1 MKTTYNNTAKAFLT
15 KALFLGIIFFG
26 VDLNAQEEGAVV
38 QDSTKVGFDSG
49 NIEMK
54 NPSSIQNVYEYDP
67 VLDRYVLNSKLGD
80 FNISYPL
87 FLTPQEY
94 EELFVKETIRDYFKQ
109 KSDAVASDNPED
121 QRDLLPSYRVHS
133 KLFETI
139 FGGNT
144 IDVRPTGTVE
154 LDLGIRY
161 SKQDNPAL
169 SPRNRTN
176 LGFDFNQRISM
187 GLNGMVGTRLKVT
200 GNYDTQSTFNFQ
212 NLIKLEY
219 TPTED
224 DIIQKIEVG
233 NVSLPLNTSLIRG
246 AQSLFGVKAQLQ
258 FGKTTFTGI
267 FSEQRSE
274 TRGVTVE
281 GGGML
286 QDFELFALDY
296 DADRHYFLS
305 QYFRSKYDGSLK
317 NYPFVDSRVQITR
330 VEVWVTNRQNRINAT
345 PLDGFNNRNIIAL
358 QDLGEAQIPGF
369 ADNQVVVINPS
380 AGFFNV
386 PANTPPDN
394 KNNKF
399 DPKQIGSNYL
409 NNNVREV
416 ATVNTGFNIPG
427 GGMANEGSDYI
438 KLENARKLTP
448 NEFTFHPQLGYIS
461 LNQRLNNDEVLA
473 VAYQYTVGGQV
484 YQVGEFGTDG
494 VDATTVSPNPD
505 PNMGDIP
512 TTQALILKMLK
523 SNITNVSQPVWNLM
537 MKNIYAIPGGAQL
550 EQDGFRFNI
559 LYTDPSPLNYITE
572 AEATPLPDGVK
583 DTPLLKVFH
592 LDRLNYTNDP
602 QEGGDGFFDY
612 VANSTGNNP
621 LSEQGQYGN
630 MGNQS
635 NQNDPMGG
643 MSGMGGMGGG
653 YGNNQGQQ
661 TSNNTFNGITI
672 DPRFGRIIFTTV
684 EPFGKHLFEKL
695 KSSPNSLENYGDEL
709 TYNPNQKKY
718 VFDKLY
724 RSTQA
729 ASLQDSDK
737 NKFLLKG
744 RFRSTTGDGI
754 SIGAFN
760 IPQGSVIV
768 RAGGRILVE
777 GQDYTVN
784 YQQGKVYIVDPSLQA
799 SGIPIDISVENNQL
813 FGQQTKRFFGFN
825 IEHKFSDKLVVGGT
839 FLRMAEKPFTQKSS
853 YGMESVNNTIY
864 GLNFNYSTEV
874 PFFTRLANKLPNI
887 DTDVPSNFSIRGEV
901 AVLKSDTPRGDKFD
915 GEATVY
921 VEDFEGSQTNIDMK
935 APSAWSLS
943 SVPVGFGGEFPGND
957 EAIPNNDIDS
967 GFRRAKLSWYTI
979 DPVFYTSQRPSGI
992 SPDDLASNRTRR
1004 IYIRELYPVND
1015 IAQGQT
1021 TVIPTLDLTY
1031 YPTERGPYNFSP
1043 LANGTNTLPN
1053 PQNNWAGIMRGI
1065 TSTNFEQANVEYVQF
1080 WMLDPFVGNPGDASN
1095 PLNSG
1100 QLRINLGEISE
1111 DILKDGRKMYEN
1123 GLPEAGSNQA
1133 THQTVWGKVP
1143 ASQSLIYAF
1152 DTNEANRAA
1161 QDLGFDGLTDDEEAQ
1176 MFPAFAGLADP
1187 AQDNYQNFLSA
1198 QGNVLER
1205 YKRYNGTQ
1213 GNSPVNLSDNDR
1225 GSTTFPDVEDVNRDN
1240 TMNTIDAYYEYTINI
1255 QPNMQEGQNYITN
1268 VMTTT
1273 ATFQGQGPSGETST
1287 PARWIQF
1294 KVPIAEGEAKGGI
1307 SDLRSVRFMRMFL
1320 TGFSEEVT
1328 LRFGSLDLVR
1338 SEWRRY
1344 TYSLDPFEDNDTND
1358 MDNTAFDV
1366 QTVNVQENG
1375 DRYPI
1380 RYITPPGVQREQLY
1394 QNNTLINQNEQSL
1407 SLRIS
1412 SADGSYN
1419 GGLEPQDSRAV
1430 FKNINVDMRQYK
1442 KLKMFLHAEALPL
1455 ISAENPSGE
1464 TNPLQDDQL
1473 VAFIRF
1479 GNDFTQNFYQV
1490 EVPLKVTPEGAII
1503 DTDVWPEA
1511 NNMDISLDL
1520 LTKLKILAMS
1530 ADFSSLPPENNGIFY
1545 KYVADPEIGGPIDSQ
1560 MRIGIKGNPNFGY
1573 VRTLMLGLKNV
1584 STSNVRG
1591 EVWFNELRLAE
1602 MDNRGGMAATLSMDT
1617 NFADFANFTATGN
1630 MNTIG
1635 FGGIEDKPVQ
1645 RSREDRYQYNIVSS
1659 FELGKLLPNKWGV
1672 RLPFS
1677 YSYGEEFI
1685 TPEYDP
1691 YYQDIRLEQY
1701 LDVAPASE
1709 IDNIKERAVEY
1720 TKVKSINFIGVKK
1733 DRAPEQKPQ
1742 VYDPENITLSYSYT
1756 QTNHHDYEV
1765 EDLLDQ
1771 QVQTTADYS
1780 YNFEAKPVEPFK
1792 NSGFMSKSSYWKLFQ
1807 DFNFNYLPS
1816 SITFN
1821 TSILRNYNRQQFR
1834 QVEVQGIALDPLYRR
1849 NYLFNYNYGFNYNL
1863 TKKLK
1868 LNYNVTTSN
1877 VVRNYLD
1884 ENNVPLES
1892 NSVWDDYWNTGE
1904 PNQHTQQIVLN
1915 YELPLEKIPFL
1926 SFLTSNYT
1934 YNSNFN
1940 WQRSPDGLRFINVG
1954 IDQEY
1959 DLGNTVQNSNTHQLN
1974 STLNMDLFY
1983 RYIGLTKRPQPK
1995 TPARPAGGA
2004 VPGQRIS
2011 GGGQASAGQG
2021 SVFVD
2026 GLIGL
2031 VTSLKTVQLNYTENN
2046 GTVLPGYL
2054 PSIGFLGTSK
2064 PSMGFVWGSQE
2075 DVRFEAARNGWLTN
2089 YPDYNQNYT
2098 QVSTK
2103 TLNFTAMVE
2112 PFPDLKIDLMADKNT
2127 TENYSEQYD
2136 VFDGQYNSRS
2146 PYSFGNFSISTNMI
2160 STAFS
2165 KSDENFSEAFQQ
2177 FRDNRLTIA
2186 HRLAEQ
2192 RGGAVAIGPDGFP
2205 VGYGKTSQEVLLPAF
2220 ISAYTGQSASGV
2232 SLGMLRNI
2240 PIPGW
2245 NIRYTGLMR
2254 FQFFKDKFRRFSL
2267 QHQYKSVYSVN
2278 AYRSNFDY
2286 DPNQIVNPDGTENY
2300 HPETIVSNVNLVE
2313 QFNPLIRV
2321 DFEMKNSV
2329 QIRAEVKK
2337 DRALSLSFDNNLLTE
2352 MQGQTYTLGTGYRI
2366 KDVVINSRLADNPTN
2381 TIRSDLNLKL
2391 DLNYM
2396 NNKTIV
2402 RYLDY
2407 DNNELG
2413 GGQNMWSA
2421 KFTADY
2427 AFSRNFTV
2435 ILYYD
2440 HSFSKAVISTAY
2452 PITNVRAGFTL
2463 RYTFG
2468 N

>member
-1 MKTTYNNTAKAFLT
+1 MKTIYTDILKAFVT
-15 KALFLGIIFFG
+15 KGLFFG
-26 VDLNAQEEGAVV
+26 ILFFGISLRAQEDGAVV
-38 QDSTKVGFDSG
+38 QDSVKTGYDTAD
-49 NIEMK
+49 IEMK
-54 NPSSIQNVYEYDP
+54 NPSSIKDIYEYDP
-67 VLDRYVLNSKLGD
+67 VLDRYVLNSRIGNL
-80 FNISYPL
+80 NIGYPL
-87 FLTPQEY
+87 FLTPKEY
-94 EELFVKETIRDYFKQ
+94 EDLFLKENIRDYFKQ
-109 KSDAVASDNPED
+109 KAAAASSDNPDD
-121 QRDLLPSYRVHS
+121 QRDLLPSYKVHS

-144 IDVRPTGTVE
+144 IDIKPTGTVE
-154 LDLGIRY
+154 LDLGMRFT
-161 SKQDNPAL
+161 KQDNPAL
-169 SPRNRTN
+169 SPRNQKN
-176 LGFDFNQRISM
+176 LGFDFNQRISV

-258 FGKTTFTGI
+258 FGRTTFTGI
-267 FSEQRSE
+267 FSEQRSQ
-274 TRGVTVE
+274 TKGVTVE

-286 QDFELFALDY
+286 QDFELYAMDY

-305 QYFRSKYDGSLK
+305 QYFRNKYDEALK
-317 NYPFVDSRVQITR
+317 NYPFIDSRVQITR
-330 VEVWVTNRQNRINAT
+330 IEVWVTNRQNRINAT

-358 QDLGEAQIPGF
+358 QDLGEAQLPGLS
-369 ADNQVVVINPS
+369 DNQVVVIHPNHIG
-380 AGFFNV
+380 GFFNV

-394 KNNKF
+394 KNNKY

-409 NNNVREV
+409 KSSIRELSS
-416 ATVNTGFNIPG
+416 G
-427 GGMANEGSDYI
+427 NEGFRDDIKGNINEGTDYI

-473 VAYQYTVGGQV
+473 VAYQYTIGGQV

-494 VDATTVSPNPD
+494 VDATVVTPNPD
-505 PNMGDIP
+505 PDKGSVP

-523 SNITNVSQPVWNLM
+523 STITNVNQPVWNLM
-537 MKNIYAIPGGAQL
+537 MKNIYTIPGGTQL

-559 LYTDPSPLNYITE
+559 LYTDPSPLNYITPTE
-572 AEATPLPDGVK
+572 NSPWNEDDENYPFNI
-583 DTPLLKVFH
+583 PLLRLFN
-592 LDRLNYTNDP
+592 LDRLNYNNDP
-602 QEGGDGFFDY
+602 QLPNGDGFFDY
-612 VANSTGNNP
+612 VANPTGNNP
-621 LSEQGQYGN
+621 LSEQAQYGN
-630 MGNQS
+630 LGNQN
-635 NQNDPMGG
+635 NQNNPI
-643 MSGMGGMGGG
+643 GGMGGG

-661 TSNNTFNGITI
+661 TSTNTFNGITI
-672 DPRFGRIIFTTV
+672 DPRYGRIIFTTV

-695 KSSPNSLENYGDEL
+695 KKSSNSLEDYNDET
-709 TYNPNQKKY
+709 TYNSDQKKY
-718 VFDKLY
+718 VFAKLY

-760 IPQGSVIV
+760 VPQGSVIV
-768 RAGGRILVE
+768 RAGGRVLVE

-784 YQQGKVYIVDPSLQA
+784 YQQGKVYLLDPSLQA
-799 SGIPIDISVENNQL
+799 SGIPVEISVENNQV

-825 IEHKFSDKLVVGGT
+825 IEHKFSDNFVVGGT
-839 FLRMAEKPFTQKSS
+839 FLRMSEKPFTQKSS

-874 PFFTRLANKLPNI
+874 PFFTRLVNKLPNI

-901 AVLKSDTPRGDKFD
+901 AVLRSDTPKGDKFD

-935 APSAWSLS
+935 APLSWSLA
-943 SVPVGFGGEFPGND
+943 SVPIGFGGEL
-957 EAIPNNDIDS
+957 PNPMPEDAPTS
-967 GFRRAKLSWYTI
+967 GYRRAKLSWYTI
-979 DPVFYTSQRPSGI
+979 DPIFYTSQRPSGI
-992 SPDDLASNRTRR
+992 SQDDLSSNKTRR
-1004 IYIRELYPVND
+1004 IYVNELYPVND
-1015 IAQGQT
+1015 IPQGQS

-1031 YPTERGPYNFSP
+1031 YPSERGPYNFNP
-1043 LANGTNTLPN
+1043 LANGTNTLPD

-1065 TSTNFEQANVEYVQF
+1065 TSTNFEQANVEYIQF
-1080 WMLDPFVGNPGDASN
+1080 WLLDPFVGNPGDAAN
-1095 PLNSG
+1095 PFNTG

-1133 THQTVWGKVP
+1133 TIPTAWGQVP

-1161 QDLGFDGLTDDEEAQ
+1161 QDLGFDGLTDDDEALK
-1176 MFPAFAGLADP
+1176 FPEFAGVDDP
-1187 AQDNYQNFLSA
+1187 AQDNYQSFLSA
-1198 QGNVLER
+1198 QGNVIER

-1213 GNSPVNLSDNDR
+1213 GNSPVSVSGDNR
-1225 GSTTFPDVEDVNRDN
+1225 GNTTFPDVEDVNRDN

-1255 QPNMQEGQNYITN
+1255 RPNMQEGQDYVTN
-1268 VMTTT
+1268 VLNTT
-1273 ATFQGQGPSGETST
+1273 ASLQGQGPNGETTT
-1287 PARWIQF
+1287 PVRWIQF
-1294 KVPIAEGEAKGGI
+1294 KVPIIDGEAKGGGI
-1307 SDLRSVRFMRMFL
+1307 SDLRSIRFMRLFL
-1320 TGFSEEVT
+1320 TGFSEEIT

-1344 TYSLDPFEDNDTND
+1344 TYSLDPLEDNSTDLL
-1358 MDNTAFDV
+1358 DNTAFDV

-1412 SADGSYN
+1412 SADGTYN
-1419 GGLEPQDSRAV
+1419 GGLEPGDSRAV
-1430 FKNINVDMRQYK
+1430 FKNVNVDMRQYK
-1442 KLKMFLHAEALPL
+1442 KLKMFLHAEALPI
-1455 ISAENPSGE
+1455 ISAENPNGE
-1464 TNPLQDDQL
+1464 TNPLQDDQM

-1490 EVPLKVTPEGAII
+1490 EIPLKVTPEGAIL
-1503 DTDVWPEA
+1503 DTDVWPQA

-1530 ADFSSLPPENNGIFY
+1530 ADLSNLPPDGIFY
-1545 KYVADPEIGGPIDSQ
+1545 KNVSDPEIGGPADSN

-1573 VRTLMLGLKNV
+1573 VRTLMLGVKNN
-1584 STSNVRG
+1584 TDNTNIRG

-1635 FGGIEDKPVQ
+1635 FGGIEDRPVE

-1659 FELGKLLPNKWGV
+1659 FQLGKLLPNNWRI

-1701 LDVAPASE
+1701 LDHAPASE
-1709 IDNIKERAVEY
+1709 HDNIRNRAIEY
-1720 TKVKSINFIGVKK
+1720 TKIKSINFIGVKK

-1792 NSGFMSKSSYWKLFQ
+1792 NSETMKKSRYWKILQ

-1821 TSILRNYNRQQFR
+1821 TSILRNFNRQQFR
-1834 QVEVQGIALDPLYRR
+1834 MVDVQGIGIDPMYRR
-1849 NYLFNYNYGFNYNL
+1849 NYMFNYNYGFNYNL

-1868 LNYNVTTSN
+1868 INYNVTTSN
-1877 VVRNYLD
+1877 IVRNYLD
-1884 ENNVPLES
+1884 ENNAPIES
-1892 NSVWDDYWNTGE
+1892 NTIWDDFWNTGE
-1904 PNQHTQQIVLN
+1904 ANQHTQQLAVN
-1915 YELPLEKIPFL
+1915 YELPLEKLPFL
-1926 SFLTSNYT
+1926 SFLKSTYNYTSNY
-1934 YNSNFN
+1934 N
-1940 WQRSPDGLRFINVG
+1940 WQRSADGLRFIKVG
-1954 IDQEY
+1954 EDQYY
-1959 DLGNTVQNSNTHQLN
+1959 DLGNTIQNSNTHQLN
-1974 STLNMDLFY
+1974 TTLNMDMFY
-1983 RYIGLTKRPQPK
+1983 KYIGLTKQSQTNRRPS
-1995 TPARPAGGA
+1995 AAA
-2004 VPGQRIS
+2004 APGQRIS
-2011 GGGQASAGQG
+2011 GGNQAPTQQRG
-2021 SVFVD
+2021 VFMD
-2026 GLIGL
+2026 GLIGV
-2031 VTSLKTVQLNYTENN
+2031 VTSLKTVQLNYSENN

-2054 PSIGFLGTSK
+2054 PSIGFLGTSR
-2064 PSMGFVWGSQE
+2064 PTLGFVLGSQE
-2075 DVRFEAARNGWLTN
+2075 DIRYEAARNGWLTN
-2089 YPDYNQNYT
+2089 YPDYNQNFT
-2098 QVSTK
+2098 QINTK
-2103 TLNFTAMVE
+2103 TLNFTASLE
-2112 PFPDLKIDLMADKNT
+2112 PFSDFKIDLIADRSI

-2136 VFDGQYNSRS
+2136 VTDGQYNSRS

-2160 STAFS
+2160 RTAFS
-2165 KSDENFSEAFQQ
+2165 RSDENFSEAFQQ
-2177 FRDNRLTIA
+2177 FRDNRIIIA
-2186 HRLAEQ
+2186 NRLAQQ
-2192 RGGAVAIGPDGFP
+2192 RGVVDVGPDGFP
-2205 VGYGKTSQEVLLPAF
+2205 IGYGKTSQEVLLPAF
-2220 ISAYTGQSASGV
+2220 FAAYTGQSASGV
-2232 SLGMLRNI
+2232 SLGVLRDI

-2254 FQFFKDKFRRFSL
+2254 YKFFKDKFKRFSI
-2267 QHQYKSVYSVN
+2267 QHQYSATYSIN
-2278 AYRSNFDY
+2278 SYRSNFEY
-2286 DPNQIVNPDGTENY
+2286 DPNQQVNPDGSENY
-2300 HPETIVSNVNLVE
+2300 QPKTTVSNVNFIE

-2329 QIRAEVKK
+2329 QIRAEVKRE
-2337 DRALSLSFDNNLLTE
+2337 RALSLSFDNNLLTE
-2352 MQGQTYTLGTGYRI
+2352 MQGRTYTLGTGYRI
-2366 KDVVINSRLADNPTN
+2366 KDVIINTRLADNPTN
-2381 TIRSDLNLKL
+2381 TIKSDLNLKL
-2391 DLNYM
+2391 DLNFM

-2452 PITNVRAGFTL
+2452 PMTNIRAGFTL